1 MKFGFKMFIV
11 SFLIIIISFG
21 TGGFLLVNSVFNHNF
36 ERITASNFENN
47 RYIAASL
54 DAMVKNAKSMGFDNN
69 SINFMVESFKNQME
83 GKRGDTEVK
92 ICAKSATFLYNSD
105 SFVNRLGYY
114 GYGSKIYHED
124 GKYYYQVVTCIVPTN
139 TLLYVETLTD
149 ITSVFEERE
158 SYSGIFQLM
167 LLGVAVVASAILWFF
182 SYYITRPLYKLKKT
196 AGEIASGDYSVRADL
211 SLRKAGSEEVY
222 ALGRSF
228 DTMAESMEQH
238 VEELKE
244 EARRRDD
251 FVGNFTHELKTPL
264 TSVIGYSDML
274 RSYNLPEE
282 KKREC
287 AELIY
292 KEGKRLESLSIN
304 LLSLIVLKNE
314 GVKYEKLS
322 AALLLEDVKKVLKF
336 LLEKYGV
343 TLKISSEDCIVLGE
357 PSLVKTLIYNLVDNG
372 AKASE
377 PQDEIEI
384 LGAVEG
390 DKYRITVRDKGRGIP
405 KDEIEKIREPFYM
418 VDKSRARRQGGAGLG
433 LALCAEL
440 SRLHE
445 GELRIE
451 SMENKGTD
459 VSFTLPVFKEVRDE
473 KN

>member
-1 MKFGFKMFIV
+1 
-11 SFLIIIISFG
+11 
-21 TGGFLLVNSVFNHNF
+21 
-36 ERITASNFENN
+36 
-47 RYIAASL
+47 
-54 DAMVKNAKSMGFDNN
+54 
-69 SINFMVESFKNQME
+69 
-83 GKRGDTEVK
+83 
-92 ICAKSATFLYNSD
+92 
-105 SFVNRLGYY
+105 
-114 GYGSKIYHED
+114 
-124 GKYYYQVVTCIVPTN
+124 
-139 TLLYVETLTD
+139 
-149 ITSVFEERE
+149 
-158 SYSGIFQLM
+158 
-167 LLGVAVVASAILWFF
+167 
-182 SYYITRPLYKLKKT
+182 
-196 AGEIASGDYSVRADL
+196 
-211 SLRKAGSEEVY
+211 
-222 ALGRSF
+222 
-228 DTMAESMEQH
+228 MAESMEHH

-451 SMENKGTD
+451 SVENKGTD